1 MKKIQPTTQYKKDLK
16 RYKNKPKKLE
26 ALKEVIL
33 MLKDGIPIPP
43 EYHPHPLQGNYKGC
57 IECHIQGDFLL
68 IWIDEENDIIELVRL
83 GTHSELY
90 GK

>member
-43 EYHPHPLQGNYKGC
+43 EYYPHPLQGNYKGC

>member
-1 MKKIQPTTQYKKDLK
+1 MA
-16 RYKNKPKKLE
+16 

-43 EYHPHPLQGNYKGC
+43 EYYPHPLQGNYKGC

-68 IWIDEENDIIELVRL
+68 IWIDEKNDIIELVRL